1 MSGGLFTRISS
12 YIGLRS
18 GGGGGSGKGGQQARK
33 VLDSSPREG
42 WSPSASSGGKSSS
55 SKASSGGGARGGG
68 GNQRSRTAGE
78 ETTDA
83 DDTDSDDDDDDMG
96 DDEWALLEV
105 PEGMAASSGAAPG
118 RRKGLPVP
126 VSSVVLGVEAR
137 PTDAENEGGEDVLVP
152 ADDLSEDSEVEDD
165 AKSGGGISD
174 EELWADSDS
183 EKVDITSF
191 YPEEKERR
199 RAEEDGGESPEDAAE
214 KERLVMESHICNGF
228 AGIGRPDR
236 FVDMEG
242 LGNGLFGAPRNGAIA
257 VEEPKLMKSTG
268 GLPLNICD
276 FYPPPLV
283 ELKPPP
289 APSDAGNPLMF
300 ALPHED
306 LSWMK

>member
-33 VLDSSPREG
+33 ALDSSPREG

-83 DDTDSDDDDDDMG
+83 DDTDSDDDDDVG

-105 PEGMAASSGAAPG
+105 PEGIAATSGGAPG

-152 ADDLSEDSEVEDD
+152 ADDLSEDSDVEDD
-165 AKSGGGISD
+165 DKNSGGISD

-191 YPEEKERR
+191 YPEERESRL
-199 RAEEDGGESPEDAAE
+199 AEEDEGESPEDEAE

-242 LGNGLFGAPRNGAIA
+242 LGNGLFGAPRHDAIA
-257 VEEPKLMKSTG
+257 VEEPKPMRSTG

-289 APSDAGNPLMF
+289 AQSDAGNPLMF

>member
-33 VLDSSPREG
+33 ALDGSPREG
-42 WSPSASSGGKSSS
+42 WSPSASSGGKSLS
-55 SKASSGGGARGGG
+55 SKASSGGGARGG

-83 DDTDSDDDDDDMG
+83 DDTDSDDDDDDDVG

-105 PEGMAASSGAAPG
+105 PEGMAASSGAAPSS
-118 RRKGLPVP
+118 RKGLPVP

-152 ADDLSEDSEVEDD
+152 ADDLSEDSDVEDD
-165 AKSGGGISD
+165 KHSGGISD
-174 EELWADSDS
+174 EEIWADSDS

-191 YPEEKERR
+191 YPEERERR
-199 RAEEDGGESPEDAAE
+199 LAEEDGGESPEDAAE

-242 LGNGLFGAPRNGAIA
+242 LGNRLFGAPRNDAIA
-257 VEEPKLMKSTG
+257 AEEPKLMKSTG
-268 GLPLNICD
+268 GLPLDICD

-289 APSDAGNPLMF
+289 APSDTGSPLMF

-306 LSWMK
+306 LSGMK